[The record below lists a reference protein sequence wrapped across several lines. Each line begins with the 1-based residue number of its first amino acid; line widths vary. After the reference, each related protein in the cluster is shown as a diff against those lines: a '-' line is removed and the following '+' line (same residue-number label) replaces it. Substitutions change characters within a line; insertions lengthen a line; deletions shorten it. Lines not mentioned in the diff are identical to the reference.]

1 MFGLLCWPYTRG
13 FFNWGFLVQYQN
25 EKKDNEPT
33 RDSLRWRISWNRI
46 SHWLIGIFHFGTEQ
60 ELKKIIIEK
69 LTSLIS
75 SLIIIIVIFDNY
87 LMLQLLLYRVHTGH
101 LFIWY
106 QFRPLKRFITKV
118 CIFHCNC
125 MYLCNSL
132 SIITMVVVLPPLVN
146 HTRRWQTPQL
156 CQRSKSAIVEL
167 FWGCVICQPWNTF
180 KYSFSQ

>member
-1 MFGLLCWPYTRG
+1 M
-13 FFNWGFLVQYQN
+13 
-25 EKKDNEPT
+25 KKANEPT
-33 RDSLRWRISWNRI
+33 GGSLRWRISWN
-46 SHWLIGIFHFGTEQ
+46 SSFGFSSLAFFHFSTEQ
-60 ELKKIIIEK
+60 AGLVKKII
-69 LTSLIS
+69 LYMFMSLIFS
-75 SLIIIIVIFDNY
+75 SIIIIIIFDNY
-87 LMLQLLLYRVHTGH
+87 LMLQLLLYRVQTGH

-106 QFRPLKRFITKV
+106 HFRPLKRFISKV
-118 CIFHCNC
+118 CVCDCNC

-132 SIITMVVVLPPLVN
+132 SIITMVDNLPPLVN